1 MHLLKIIVC
10 CTVLYCTI
18 TTGAFWAPELDLK
31 EDDDGSKTKTL
42 TLMYSVSEMDAR
54 EGGPNTCVG
63 IARTATG
70 LEGFPNNLTW
80 EEDTGDNNPVT
91 CIIGSDYDEEERS
104 AIDPSVFWGMGD
116 HSDRLF
122 MVTGGGF
129 IIGTELHPETYGQLD
144 GASFEK
150 DGEAWQELA
159 RGPIIKSS
167 SSSSS
172 GDAWVEAAYIHPNP
186 KTGYYY
192 IFVNWGTCCSG
203 TDSTY
208 QIRVGRSKN
217 PMGPYLDKKGNNMMN
232 GGGSRLVSGKGFM
245 FGPGHTGIWNKGRKE
260 YISFH
265 YYDGRREGN
274 SWIAEKRLKWKKGWP
289 KTAKKTLN
297 TFPRNMLG

>member
-1 MHLLKIIVC
+1 MHLLKFNVY
-10 CTVLYCTI
+10 CTILYCTTI
-18 TTGAFWAPELDLK
+18 TGAFWAPELDLK
-31 EDDDGSKTKTL
+31 EDDDGSKTL
-42 TLMYSVSEMDAR
+42 TLLYSVSEIDAR

-70 LEGFPNNLTW
+70 LLEGFPNNLTW
-80 EEDTGDNNPVT
+80 EEDVTGDTVVT
-91 CIIGSDYDEEERS
+91 CIIGSDYEEERS

-116 HSDRLF
+116 DDSNRLF

-129 IIGTELHPETYGQLD
+129 IIGTELNPETYGQLE
-144 GASFEK
+144 GNWFEK
-150 DGEAWQELA
+150 GGEAWQELA
-159 RGPIIKSS
+159 RGPISKSS
-167 SSSSS
+167 SSS
-172 GDAWVEAAYIHPNP
+172 DDDTWVEAAYIHPNP

-192 IFVNWGTCCSG
+192 MFVNWGTCCSG

-208 QIRVGRSKN
+208 QIRIGRSKN

-232 GGGSRLVSGKGFM
+232 GGGSLLEKGRGFL
-245 FGPGHTGIWNKGRKE
+245 FGPGHTGIWKKHKGKKE

-274 SWIAEKRLKWKKGWP
+274 SWIAEKPLKWKNGWP
-289 KTAKKTLN
+289 KTTKKALN